1 LVRDSE
7 NQKNL
12 LPLSMQAVRV
22 HRFGGLEAITVEQ
35 IPRPVP
41 QEGQVLIQ
49 VKAAGVGPWDAL
61 IRAGKSG
68 LHQSLPLILGSD
80 LAGIVAEV
88 GPGVTAFQPGE
99 EVFGVTGPLFTGA
112 YAAYALADAAMIAP
126 KPPRLCFVEAASV
139 PVVASTAWQMVF
151 DHAHVDATKRVLVQ
165 GAGGNV
171 GAYAVQLLK
180 WAGAEIIAAVVTQDV
195 DYARSLGADQII
207 DVQTTRFEEQAR
219 DIDIV
224 LDLVGGETL
233 DRSFDV
239 LKPGGVLVSVVDR
252 PDQEKAEQRGVR
264 AEFFYVDVTTEGL
277 TRLTEI
283 FQTGQLATQIGEVLP
298 LAEARLAHEML
309 AGKPHKR
316 GKIVLTLEP

>member
-7 NQKNL
+7 NQKNP

-22 HRFGGLEAITVEQ
+22 HQFGGLEAITVEQ

-41 QEGQVLIQ
+41 QEGQVLVH
-49 VKAAGVGPWDAL
+49 VKAAGVGPWDTL

-68 LHQSLPLILGSD
+68 LPQPLPLILGSD
-80 LAGIVAEV
+80 LAGIVEEV
-88 GPGVTAFQPGE
+88 GPNVTGFQSGD
-99 EVFGVTGPLFTGA
+99 EVFGVTNPRFTGA

-139 PVVASTAWQMVF
+139 PVVASTAWQMAF
-151 DHAHVDATKRVLVQ
+151 DHAHVNATKRVLVQ

-180 WAGAEIIAAVVTQDV
+180 WAGAEVIATVFTQDV
-195 DYARSLGADQII
+195 DYVRSLGADQII
-207 DVQTTRFEEQAR
+207 DVQTTRFEEQAG
-219 DIDIV
+219 DIDVV

-239 LKPGGVLVSVVDR
+239 LKPGGILVSAVAI
-252 PDQEKAEQRGVR
+252 PDQEKAEQRGVQGD
-264 AEFFYVDVTTEGL
+264 FFFVNVTTKGL
-277 TRLTEI
+277 TRLAEML
-283 FQTGQLATQIGEVLP
+283 QAGQLVTQIGEVLP
-298 LAEARLAHEML
+298 LAQARLAHEML
-309 AGKPHKR
+309 VGKPHKR